1 MPAIEDLMRWQSVAL
16 EGVTLSLNP
25 SRAEVRGVAVTD
37 FYTRV
42 ILEADGALNLTQLG
56 KQPQEGPLTT
66 SAEHS
71 LTKPLSTAAPAR
83 SAFPVTIDTMTLQGG
98 HLSFTDKSV
107 APNYHARIT
116 ELAGRVSG
124 LSSDADSLATWT
136 SSGSSTSLRLW
147 RSPGRSTLSGTIST

>member
-56 KQPQEGPLTT
+56 KQPQEGPLIT
-66 SAEHS
+66 SAEHRPD
-71 LTKPLSTAAPAR
+71 KA
-83 SAFPVTIDTMTLQGG
+83 
-98 HLSFTDKSV
+98 SF
-107 APNYHARIT
+107 H
-116 ELAGRVSG
+116 
-124 LSSDADSLATWT
+124 
-136 SSGSSTSLRLW
+136 SSTGTVCI
-147 RSPGRSTLSGTIST
+147 PGHN